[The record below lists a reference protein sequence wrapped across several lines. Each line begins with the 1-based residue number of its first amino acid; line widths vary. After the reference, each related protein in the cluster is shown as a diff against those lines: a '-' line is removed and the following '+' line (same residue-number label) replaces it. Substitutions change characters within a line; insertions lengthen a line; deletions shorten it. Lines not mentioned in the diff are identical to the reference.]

1 MSFPTHRPRRLRRT
15 ATIRALVRETTLTP
29 DRFIAPLFVTT
40 GTGVRRGIAAMPGCD
55 QMSVDVTVDEC
66 RSLAEVGVSGVILFG
81 IPDSKDP
88 HGHGAADPNGPVPQA
103 LTAIRA
109 ACPTLSLWADV
120 CLCEVHG
127 PWSLRSCSPRRRP
140 AKWSWTTTRRCPAW
154 PSRTLLREGRR
165 RRRRAVRHDGWTR
178 RRHSRRARRRRARS
192 MWPIVSYAAKYA
204 SAFYGPFREAAGSA
218 PSFGD
223 RRSYQMD
230 PANAREALAEVETD
244 IAEGADVIMVKP
256 ALAYLDVIRRVRDHV
271 ARAGGGLQRLGRVLD
286 DQGGRRQRLA
296 RRAAR
301 DPRDPDQHPAR
312 GSRHHPHLLREGGRA
327 ASRLRS
333 SARQRRAGP
342 ERTDRA
348 ERERCALRT
357 GRGADAGRRQF
368 ASARVSRGRRTPA
381 FHRARPGRARLG
393 R

>member
-15 ATIRALVRETTLTP
+15 ATIRAMVRETTLTP

-66 RSLAEVGVSGVILFG
+66 RSLAAVGVSGVILFG

-88 HGHGAADPNGPVPQA
+88 HGYGAADPDGPVPQA

-120 CLCEVHG
+120 CLCEYTDHG
-127 PWSLRSCSPRRRP
+127 HCGPLATAPTGEVVVDNDAALPRLAEAARCYAKAGADVVAPSDMMDGRVAAIRAALDADGRSDV
-140 AKWSWTTTRRCPAW
+140 A
-154 PSRTLLREGRR
+154 
-165 RRRRAVRHDGWTR
+165 
-178 RRHSRRARRRRARS
+178 
-192 MWPIVSYAAKYA
+192 IVSYAAKYA

-271 ARAGGGLQRLGRVLD
+271 HVPVAAYNVSGEYSMIKAAAANGWLDEPRAILEVLT
-286 DQGGRRQRLA
+286 
-296 RRAAR
+296 
-301 DPRDPDQHPAR
+301 
-312 GSRHHPHLLREGGRA
+312 SI
-327 ASRLRS
+327 
-333 SARQRRAGP
+333 RRAG
-342 ERTDRA
+342 
-348 ERERCALRT
+348 
-357 GRGADAGRRQF
+357 ADIILTYF
-368 ASARVSRGRRTPA
+368 AKEA
-381 FHRARPGRARLG
+381 ARLLG
-393 R
+393 